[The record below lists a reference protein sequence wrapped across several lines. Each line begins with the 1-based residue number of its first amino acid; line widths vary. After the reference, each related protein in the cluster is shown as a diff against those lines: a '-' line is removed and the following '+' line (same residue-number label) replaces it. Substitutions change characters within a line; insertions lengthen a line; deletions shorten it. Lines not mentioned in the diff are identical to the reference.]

1 MSGNMMSRITSAGLN
16 SATVATAARP
26 VAAVCTVKPSY
37 LRARATSSVMFGSSS
52 TTRTRGPFWFTAA
65 MVAPLP
71 GNLLKEHWGRP
82 ERITSQGGGP
92 AKSEE
97 LPGRS
102 LPREVGGV
110 PGEAGGGGPRE
121 VGGVPGEAGGGGPRE
136 VGGVPREVGG
146 GGSPPRGSTR
156 HELWKQHSGRGRRSE
171 CGRW

>member
-82 ERITSQGGGP
+82 ERITSQTL
-92 AKSEE
+92 S
-97 LPGRS
+97 
-102 LPREVGGV
+102 REVGGV

-121 VGGVPGEAGGGGPRE
+121 VGG
-136 VGGVPREVGG
+136 
-146 GGSPPRGSTR
+146 GGSPPRGSTRRSRGRGVAIQESTR
-156 HELWKQHSGRGRRSE
+156 HELWKQHSGRG
-171 CGRW
+171 